1 MKNKIL
7 IVIATIAFCLLMI
20 LLCLYVVKIT
30 VKKEANKA
38 KTELVEKVKS
48 ANINDSTVA
57 KSVAKT
63 IHKFAAFKNKVKND
77 LKDLDSADSVKK

>member
-7 IVIATIAFCLLMI
+7 IVISTIAFCLLMI

-30 VKKEANKA
+30 IKKETNKA

-48 ANINDSTVA
+48 ANINDSIVA
-57 KSVAKT
+57 KSVAKS
-63 IHKFAAFKNKVKND
+63 IHKFTSFKNKVKKD
-77 LKDLDSADSVKK
+77 LKDLDSADTVRK